1 MDRILVVVND
11 EIITESDLRS
21 AMEPIAAQYRASLSG
36 EELNERL
43 RAAEEGFLN
52 TIIDDHL
59 IVSAAKREPNV
70 TVEELEIDAVFDEFR
85 ARFPSEDVFQRV
97 LTEQRISFKKL
108 RDRFRDQIMKRK
120 MIDYKVRSRI
130 SVSPGDVH
138 DYYHAHPD
146 EFVRPGRARVRH
158 ILIRI
163 GDRYDEK
170 EAGELA
176 GAIYKKAAE
185 GDDFAGLARAYSG
198 AANAEAGGDMGWVEK
213 GQFRGDIDEA
223 LFALEVG
230 GVATPIH
237 SQLGY
242 HLFKVEDRE
251 PPAQLPLEEVQKLIE
266 RSLFNKR
273 AGELLDH
280 YLAELRHDAY
290 IAYQR

>member
-11 EIITESDLRS
+11 EIITEGDLRS
-21 AMEPIAAQYRASLSG
+21 AMEPIAAQYRATLSG
-36 EELNERL
+36 EELDERL
-43 RAAEEGFLN
+43 RAAEEELLN
-52 TIIDDHL
+52 TLIDDHL
-59 IVSAAKREPNV
+59 IVSAAKREANV
-70 TVEELEIDAVFDEFR
+70 TVEESEIDAMFDEFH

-97 LTEQRISFKKL
+97 LKEQRISFKKL
-108 RDRFRDQIMKRK
+108 RDRFREQILKRK

-163 GDRYDEK
+163 GDLHDEK

-176 GAIYKKAAE
+176 EAIYQKAAQGE
-185 GDDFAGLARAYSG
+185 DFSALAKTYSG
-198 AANAEAGGDMGWVEK
+198 AANAELGGDMGWVEK

-223 LFALEVG
+223 LFELEVG
-230 GVATPIH
+230 GVAPPIH
-237 SQLGY
+237 TQLGY

-251 PPAQLPLEEVQKLIE
+251 PPAQMPLEEAQNLIE
-266 RSLFNKR
+266 RTLYKIR
-273 AGELLDH
+273 MGETFDR
-280 YLAELRHDAY
+280 YLAELRQDAY
-290 IAYQR
+290 IAYQK